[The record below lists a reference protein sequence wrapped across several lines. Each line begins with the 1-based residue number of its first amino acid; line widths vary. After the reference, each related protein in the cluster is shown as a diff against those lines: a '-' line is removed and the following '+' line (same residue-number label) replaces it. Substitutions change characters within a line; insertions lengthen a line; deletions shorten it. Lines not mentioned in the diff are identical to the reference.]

1 MIYDVTAN
9 EKDRE
14 IRLILSKTKATICI
28 KKIMAIKFLV
38 KKNCQVLVQIIVS
51 HFKQKVL
58 SQNIVRFPKCLQYLD
73 FSCSTM
79 MKQNDTIKKDGCGE
93 IKD

>member
-28 KKIMAIKFLV
+28 KKIMPKKFPDRTVKCQCRLGIVPHFNSSKKFSVKILCDFQNVYSIQTLV
-38 KKNCQVLVQIIVS
+38 VAQ
-51 HFKQKVL
+51 
-58 SQNIVRFPKCLQYLD
+58 
-73 FSCSTM
+73 
-79 MKQNDTIKKDGCGE
+79 
-93 IKD
+93 